1 METEF
6 TNCNWVPGI
15 NSFLLTLTESVVH
28 FISTQELANELCD
41 EKRFRKFVG
50 GPLGQVR
57 AFAGDGLFTAQTYP
71 EKEAEPN
78 WGKAHR
84 ILMPAFGPQSIQ
96 QMLPNMLDIGNLSR
110 LHLY

>member
-1 METEF
+1 MKST
-6 TNCNWVPGI
+6 TY
-15 NSFLLTLTESVVH
+15 
-28 FISTQELANELCD
+28 FISTRELANELCD

-71 EKEAEPN
+71 EKDAEPN

-96 QMLPNMLDIGNLSR
+96 QMLPHMLDIGNPFT
-110 LHLY
+110 LHLS